1 MFMNKKLTYAG
12 VSALLLLVISGCGE
26 KPTAAPADAAAGTD
40 SNAVV
45 SGAGGSSANN
55 SSNNSSSN
63 SHNSNNSS
71 NSNNSNNVSSN
82 TPAITQAPAATEA
95 PAATDKPAVP
105 EKQSQSITVYYTD
118 PQQMDLVK
126 GSAKIEFSDDTE
138 KYKVAF
144 KALQSSESEDQVPLW
159 GDIELKSLKF
169 TDGQVLID
177 IHKPVEAQL
186 GAGGEAMAISAL
198 AQTFFQFEE
207 VKSVE
212 VLLDGEQVESLM
224 GHVDL
229 EHPMTRENS
238 GL

>member
-12 VSALLLLVISGCGE
+12 ISALLLLVISGCGE
-26 KPTAAPADAAAGTD
+26 KPTAAPADAAGTD

-45 SGAGGSSANN
+45 SGAGGSNADNSNSSGNNN
-55 SSNNSSSN
+55 SSNNGGNNSNNSSSN
-63 SHNSNNSS
+63 
-71 NSNNSNNVSSN
+71 
-82 TPAITQAPAATEA
+82 TPAVTQAPAATEA
-95 PAATDKPAVP
+95 PASTDKPVTP
-105 EKQSQSITVYYTD
+105 DKQSQSIAVYYTD
-118 PQQMDLVK
+118 PQQMELVTGK
-126 GSAKIEFSDDTE
+126 ATIEFSEEAE
-138 KYKVAF
+138 KYSEAF
-144 KALQSSESEDQVPLW
+144 KALQSSENSDMVPLW

-198 AQTFFQFEE
+198 TQTFFQFEA

-212 VLLDGEQVESLM
+212 LLVDGEQVESLM